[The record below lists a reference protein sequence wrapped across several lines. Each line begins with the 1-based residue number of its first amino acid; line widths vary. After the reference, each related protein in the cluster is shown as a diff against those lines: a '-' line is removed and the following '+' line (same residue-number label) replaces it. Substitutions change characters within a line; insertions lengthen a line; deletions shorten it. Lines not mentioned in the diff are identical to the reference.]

1 MDSLDQLL
9 NMGAQNYA
17 SSPASTYTP
26 SAGLSPAAI
35 DQPVSLANQPVAGL
49 SQQQPQQQQQQQS
62 TWDSLFHGGGSSK
75 FTPQELRDYTSISN
89 AIAHE
94 EDPEVLSQL
103 RGQRDELLK
112 GTGDRG
118 GVFGSIGRALTGQGQ
133 TGGEKLGSYLAM
145 FGLPI
150 VKAYLNRMAAQQMND
165 AVNSNYNTLSG
176 QMLANSR
183 NTLNR
188 G

>member
-9 NMGAQNYA
+9 NTGAQNYA
-17 SSPASTYTP
+17 ATPTSAYAPST
-26 SAGLSPAAI
+26 GLSSASFE
-35 DQPVSLANQPVAGL
+35 QPVGFANQPQAVSGL
-49 SQQQPQQQQQQQS
+49 SEQPQGQS

-94 EDPEVLSQL
+94 QDPEILAQL
-103 RGQRDELLK
+103 RSQRDELMK
-112 GTGDRG
+112 GTEDRG

-145 FGLPI
+145 FGLPL
-150 VKAYLNRMAAQQMND
+150 VKAYLNRMAVQQASD

-183 NTLNR
+183 NVLNR

>member
-1 MDSLDQLL
+1 MDSLEQLL

-17 SSPASTYTP
+17 SAPANAYAP
-26 SAGLSPAAI
+26 SAGLSSATVE
-35 DQPVSLANQPVAGL
+35 QPVGFANQPTAGL
-49 SQQQPQQQQQQQS
+49 SQQPQQQS
-62 TWDSLFHGGGSSK
+62 TWDSLFHGGGSNK
-75 FTPQELRDYTSISN
+75 FTPQEMRDYTSISN

-94 EDPEVLSQL
+94 EDPEILAQL

-118 GVFGSIGRALTGQGQ
+118 GMFGSIGRALTGQGQ